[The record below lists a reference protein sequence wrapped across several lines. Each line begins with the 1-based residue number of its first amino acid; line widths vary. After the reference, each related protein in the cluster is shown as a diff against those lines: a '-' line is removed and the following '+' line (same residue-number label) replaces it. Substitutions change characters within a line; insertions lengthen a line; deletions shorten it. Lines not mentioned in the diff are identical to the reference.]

1 MTDEEF
7 ARTKD
12 ALFGGSGGPGETGSI
27 PPSFN
32 PGGDVMD
39 PETRQWGMILRLSVF
54 AGYIVPL
61 AGLIAPIV
69 IWQIKKNELPGIDAH
84 GKNLINWM
92 ISMLIY
98 SAVAFVLCF
107 ILIGIPILLV
117 LGVLGVVFPII
128 AAIKANNGEI
138 WPYPLTIHFLK

>member
-1 MTDEEF
+1 
-7 ARTKD
+7 
-12 ALFGGSGGPGETGSI
+12 
-27 PPSFN
+27 
-32 PGGDVMD
+32 MD

-98 SAVAFVLCF
+98 SAIAFVLCF